1 MQFRPFRNSD
11 PPRIARLWSAQ
22 PPQRGLA
29 QHVTARVLET
39 YVFAKPYFNREDF
52 IIAEDGDELVGFA
65 HVGFGPND
73 ARDDVAT
80 EMGAICML
88 MVDPTRDFAKNA
100 AELLAKAELRLKQR
114 GAKLL
119 YGGSIPPLNP
129 YYLGLYGGS
138 ELPGVLLSDHRLV
151 ELYNR
156 SGYREIDRTV
166 ILQRE
171 LGEFRPPID
180 RRMVQLKRSMVVE
193 VDAVPNQGDWWDACV
208 SPPHEPTRF
217 EILPKNGGSPCG
229 SVRFWVIEPFS
240 NTWGRLSVGLTKLY
254 IEEEQR
260 GRGLATYLNSEAL
273 RHLQLNGVQLVEAQ
287 TMLHNK
293 AALDLYARLGFDE
306 VDQGVVFRKEA

>member
-29 QHVTARVLET
+29 RNVTARVLET
-39 YVFAKPYFNREDF
+39 YVFAKPYFNHEDF

-65 HVGFGPND
+65 HVGFGPN
-73 ARDDVAT
+73 AERDNIST
-80 EMGAICML
+80 EMGATCML
-88 MVDPTRDFAKNA
+88 LVSPERPFSTTAT
-100 AELLAKAELRLKQR
+100 ELLSQAEQRLKQR
-114 GAKLL
+114 GARLL
-119 YGGSIPPLNP
+119 YAGSIAPINP

-151 ELYNR
+151 DLYNR

-166 ILQRE
+166 ILQKE

-193 VDAVPNQGDWWDACV
+193 VDAVPHQGDWWDACV

-217 EILPKNGGSPCG
+217 EILPKRGGSPCG

-240 NTWGRLSVGLTKLY
+240 NTWGKLCVGLTKLH
-254 IEEEQR
+254 INEDQR
-260 GRGLATYLNSEAL
+260 GKGMATYLNSEAL

-293 AALDLYARLGFDE
+293 AALDVYARLGFEE
-306 VDQGVVFRKEA
+306 VDQGVIFRKEG